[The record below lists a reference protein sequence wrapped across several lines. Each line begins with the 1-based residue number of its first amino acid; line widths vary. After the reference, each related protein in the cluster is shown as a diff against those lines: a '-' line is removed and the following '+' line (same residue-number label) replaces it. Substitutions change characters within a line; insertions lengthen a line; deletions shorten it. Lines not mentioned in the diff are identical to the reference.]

1 MILKFWYYGD
11 CSLPVVRKFKKIN
24 DFGITIWPQYQ
35 VNVSNNVIDIIFNE
49 KYEILQQLFR
59 RIKIEKM
66 NTNNIKFD
74 NEFLLFY
81 IDNIDKIN
89 ITNK

>member
-1 MILKFWYYGD
+1 VILKFWYYGD
-11 CSLPVVRKFKKIN
+11 CNLPIIKKFKTIN

>member
-11 CSLPVVRKFKKIN
+11 INLPIVKKFKKLSN
-24 DFGITIWPQYQ
+24 YGNTIWPYYQ

-74 NEFLLFY
+74 NEFLIFY
-81 IDNIDKIN
+81 IENIDNIN
-89 ITNK
+89 ITK